1 MTRTTRPDKD
11 GLLTFRDVRC
21 VNDPTNGR
29 PPGRRAVTLVQP
41 TRCSDE
47 HIPGGEPPL
56 HTAVLRNETA
66 AAVSLHVGIPVL
78 MAGFALWVWPRS
90 PLAWLLLLYPATV
103 FLVVLG
109 TGNHYV
115 LDALVGIACVAFGA
129 GVARAVHG
137 VAPRGSPSTS
147 RRETAGVAVGV
158 VLAALVANA
167 LFRGELP

>member
-1 MTRTTRPDKD
+1 MTADRVEEGGNGD
-11 GLLTFRDVRC
+11 GLGDV
-21 VNDPTNGR
+21 G
-29 PPGRRAVTLVQP
+29 L
-41 TRCSDE
+41 
-47 HIPGGEPPL
+47 
-56 HTAVLRNETA
+56 TA
-66 AAVSLHVGIPVL
+66 AATD
-78 MAGFALWVWPRS
+78 ALLVAFHGEGGDGDHRDV
-90 PLAWLLLLYPATV
+90 AQ

-147 RRETAGVAVGV
+147 RRETAGVGVGV